1 MPMGQG
7 ERRDD
12 QRPRRRW
19 LRRLVLTAAALA
31 AASLIINRLGAVD
44 WRAVW
49 KGFGHLSWWQ
59 PLVLLVVL
67 AVRQVLR
74 ASPLHFYIEGIS
86 MGRATQN
93 DLGAILMSTVAPAP
107 ANYALRVAMFS
118 SWGVSP
124 ARGVAG
130 STMNTLTFMVTRFS
144 VPLVGFILVSIVGGD
159 LTYRWA
165 DLFSLLIAAA
175 LVTSIVLILRSDG
188 LARMIGLRAGRIV
201 ARFRRSVEPERWAE
215 SCVEFRAHISD
226 RFRYGFPRSLGGMAA
241 MLAGDLLLLV
251 LCLRFVGISSSNA
264 GIAVIAVA
272 YVFAFPLTIMPFSG
286 IGIVDSIII
295 AALVQ
300 SGGPSVEA
308 PAIAALVIWRIFTLG
323 FPALAGVGAIAL
335 WRRTAGRQP
344 QTAQ

>member
-1 MPMGQG
+1 MPMGHAAQ
-7 ERRDD
+7 
-12 QRPRRRW
+12 QPPRRRW
-19 LRRLVLTAAALA
+19 LRRLVLTAVAVVAGI
-31 AASLIINRLGAVD
+31 LIINRLGEVD
-44 WRAVW
+44 WSAVW
-49 KGFGHLSWWQ
+49 DAFGHLSWWQ

-67 AVRQVLR
+67 AVRQVLS
-74 ASPLHFYIEGIS
+74 ASPLHFYIEGVSI
-86 MGRATQN
+86 GRATQN

-159 LTYRWA
+159 LSYRWA
-165 DLFSLLIAAA
+165 DLISLMIAAA
-175 LVTSIVLILRSDG
+175 LVVAVLLILRSDG
-188 LARMIGLRAGRIV
+188 LARTVGFRSGRIV
-201 ARFRRSVEPERWAE
+201 RRFRRSVDPEHWAQ
-215 SCVEFRAHISD
+215 SCLEFRGHISD

-241 MLAGDLLLLV
+241 MLADDLVLLV
-251 LCLRFVGISSSNA
+251 LCLRFVGVSSSDV
-264 GIAVIAVA
+264 GIAVIAIA

-295 AALVQ
+295 AAVVQ
-300 SGGPSVEA
+300 AGGHAVEA

-323 FPALAGVGAIAL
+323 VPALAGAGAIAL
-335 WRRTAGRQP
+335 WRRTSGGQA
-344 QTAQ
+344 QTT